1 MPAPAAVSPDAAQL
15 IPLFELMARIV
26 NLDVVDIEEIAGA
39 LPFAQRPP
47 RDNNP
52 PTTPTMTTGLARLEA
67 CVDAA
72 AKRGPYKDVVQ
83 YLTDNEIEM
92 PGHSGR
98 ITRGEL
104 INAFAVPGVAFGIAL
119 ACTAFLDSRG
129 AR

>member
-52 PTTPTMTTGLARLEA
+52 DNADYDDGLARLEA